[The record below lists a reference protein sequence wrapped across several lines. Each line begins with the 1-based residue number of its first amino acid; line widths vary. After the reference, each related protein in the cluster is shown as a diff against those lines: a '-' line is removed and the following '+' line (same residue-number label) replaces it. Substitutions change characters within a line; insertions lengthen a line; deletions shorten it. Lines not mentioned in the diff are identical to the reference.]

1 MKKLFLS
8 LVALAAIFASCS
20 KSDVVSVPF
29 ENIPISFN
37 PYSGRTPEV
46 KSTSFA
52 NSEDSLNTFTFHA
65 MGFLNENSL
74 YMDKVVKRE
83 DATDENGDDI
93 KIWNYE
99 GVAYWPGTKEL
110 EFLAYGLNTKYNGN
124 NNVTLAEDNRS
135 LDVVVPTNIYDQRD
149 LLVAGAQTKA
159 YSTAAGGGTVNLV
172 FKHMFARIQ
181 FTLKTVSKKPVDVS
195 IEDLYIKGSFSQSG
209 RVDLTSET
217 PAIVADAATADVV
230 YSLINKEDGE
240 SFTGNASDGT
250 PIFDNSSLWN
260 KVTNNTASETDDYY
274 KAVENAST
282 ATADANKD
290 QRYMMIIP
298 TETHNAGLYVQYF
311 LPYAGTMDQDMTTPD
326 VVEPISLS
334 SVKFEAGKSY
344 NFVLEVTTNSIDFS
358 VEITDWV
365 DGSTAIGEAQT
376 IKLN

>member
-1 MKKLFLS
+1 MKKLFIS
-8 LVALAAIFASCS
+8 LVALVAVLASCS

-52 NSEDSLNTFTFHA
+52 SIEDSLDTFTFHA
-65 MGFLNENSL
+65 MAFLNENSL
-74 YMDKVVKRE
+74 YMDKTVWRE
-83 DATDENGDDI
+83 DATTEAGEDT
-93 KIWNYE
+93 KIWNYD
-99 GVAYWPGTKEL
+99 GVAYWPGTTKL

-124 NNVTLAEDNRS
+124 NNVTLSENKRS
-135 LDVVVPTNIYDQRD
+135 LNVVVPTDIYKQRD
-149 LLVAGAQTKA
+149 LLVAGAQEKA
-159 YSTAAGGGTVNLV
+159 YENTATGGTVDLN

-209 RVDLTSET
+209 TVDLTSET

-230 YSLINKEDGE
+230 YSLISKNAKE
-240 SFTGNASDGT
+240 SFTGNSSEGT

-260 KVTNNTASETDDYY
+260 KVTNNTESQTDDYY
-274 KAVENAST
+274 EAVENAST

-311 LPYAGTMDQDMTTPD
+311 LPYAGTMDKDMTTPD

-334 SVKFEAGKSY
+334 AVKFEAGKSY
-344 NFVLEVTTNSIDFS
+344 NFILEVTTNSIDFS

-365 DGSTAIGEAQT
+365 DTANPETSTT
-376 IKLN
+376 IPLN

>member
-8 LVALAAIFASCS
+8 LVALAAVLASCS
-20 KSDVVSVPF
+20 KSDVVNVPF
-29 ENIPISFN
+29 ENIPITFN

-52 NSEDSLNTFTFHA
+52 SSQDSLDTFTFHA

-83 DATDENGDDI
+83 AATDENGDNI

-99 GVAYWPGTKEL
+99 GVAYWPGTNEL

-135 LDVVVPTNIYDQRD
+135 LNVVVPTNIYDQRD

-159 YSTAAGGGTVNLV
+159 YSTAQGGGTVNLV

-209 RVDLTSET
+209 TVDLTSAT

-230 YSLINKEDGE
+230 YSLISKKDNE
-240 SFTGNASDGT
+240 SFTGNAAEGT

-260 KVTNNTASETDDYY
+260 KVTNNTNAETDDYY
-274 KAVENAST
+274 EAVENANTIT
-282 ATADANKD
+282 AETNAD

-298 TETHNAGLYVQYF
+298 SDSHNAGLYVQYF
-311 LPYAGTMDQDMTTPD
+311 LPYAGTMDKDMTTPD
-326 VVEPISLS
+326 VVEPIDLS
-334 SVKFEAGKSY
+334 KVKFEAGKSY

-365 DGSTAIGEAQT
+365 DAEKNPETTT
-376 IKLN
+376 IIPLN